1 MIFPQNVKENRYC
14 IKVAMTVFLWHIIRV
29 KDVFKRFHSGRAVFF
44 LMVFLCIVI
53 IVGILKIAA
62 SVILPFTVALLL
74 AFALYPFVKAL
85 DKLHFP
91 RLLSILLIVLLIIAG
106 LYGLGVILFESGKT
120 IMSLYPKYE
129 SRFIDVY
136 KGIARF
142 FELSYDDDLSFI
154 DNLWSQLGIR
164 TFVRTFTLSFS
175 NFFITF
181 LKNAFLVVLFLMF
194 LLVEASNFKEKLT
207 IAFEGRSE
215 RINQIGHDL
224 MNQITR
230 YLTAKFLISL
240 VTGMVFALALYIVG
254 LEFAVIWGVIQFFLN
269 FIPTLGSVAAAIG
282 IFLFALIQFWP
293 NPVPVI
299 LIIVIVL
306 LLNIVLG
313 NILDPK
319 IIGEHVGISPLMIL
333 LSLLIWGWI
342 WGFTGMVVAVP
353 MMVIIKIVCENVPI
367 LEPVSIFIGSRK
379 AVQTIKTENE
389 ASET

>member
-1 MIFPQNVKENRYC
+1 
-14 IKVAMTVFLWHIIRV
+14 
-29 KDVFKRFHSGRAVFF
+29 
-44 LMVFLCIVI
+44 
-53 IVGILKIAA
+53 
-62 SVILPFTVALLL
+62 
-74 AFALYPFVKAL
+74 
-85 DKLHFP
+85 
-91 RLLSILLIVLLIIAG
+91 
-106 LYGLGVILFESGKT
+106 
-120 IMSLYPKYE
+120 
-129 SRFIDVY
+129 
-136 KGIARF
+136 
-142 FELSYDDDLSFI
+142 
-154 DNLWSQLGIR
+154 
-164 TFVRTFTLSFS
+164 
-175 NFFITF
+175 
-181 LKNAFLVVLFLMF
+181 MF

-224 MNQITR
+224 MNQVTR

-240 VTGMVFALALYIVG
+240 ATGIVFAIALRIVG

-282 IFLFALIQFWP
+282 ISLFALIQFWP

-299 LIIVIVL
+299 LIIVILL
-306 LLNIVLG
+306 LLNIILG

-379 AVQTIKTENE
+379 AVQTIKIENE

>member
-1 MIFPQNVKENRYC
+1 
-14 IKVAMTVFLWHIIRV
+14 
-29 KDVFKRFHSGRAVFF
+29 
-44 LMVFLCIVI
+44 MVFLCIVI

-91 RLLSILLIVLLIIAG
+91 RLLSILIIVLLIIAA

-142 FELSYDDDLSFI
+142 FELSYDEDLSSF
-154 DNLWSQLGIR
+154 DNLWSQLGTR
-164 TFVRTFTLSFS
+164 TFVRNFTFSFS

-215 RINQIGHDL
+215 RINRIGHDL

-240 VTGMVFALALYIVG
+240 GTGMTFALALHIVG

-282 IFLFALIQFWP
+282 ITLFALIQFWP

-299 LIIVIVL
+299 LIVIILL
-306 LLNIVLG
+306 LLNIILG

-379 AVQTIKTENE
+379 AVHRIKTENE

>member
-1 MIFPQNVKENRYC
+1 
-14 IKVAMTVFLWHIIRV
+14 
-29 KDVFKRFHSGRAVFF
+29 
-44 LMVFLCIVI
+44 MVFLCIVI

-91 RLLSILLIVLLIIAG
+91 RLLSILLIVLLIIAA

-142 FELSYDDDLSFI
+142 FELSYDEDLSFF

-164 TFVRTFTLSFS
+164 TFVRTFTFSFS
-175 NFFITF
+175 NFFINF

-207 IAFEGRSE
+207 IAFESRSE
-215 RINQIGHDL
+215 RINRIGHDL
-224 MNQITR
+224 MNQVTR

-240 VTGMVFALALYIVG
+240 VTGIVFAIALRIVG

-282 IFLFALIQFWP
+282 ISLFALIQFWP

-306 LLNIVLG
+306 LLNIILG

-319 IIGEHVGISPLMIL
+319 IIGEHVGISPLMVL

-379 AVQTIKTENE
+379 AVQTLKTENE
-389 ASET
+389 TYET